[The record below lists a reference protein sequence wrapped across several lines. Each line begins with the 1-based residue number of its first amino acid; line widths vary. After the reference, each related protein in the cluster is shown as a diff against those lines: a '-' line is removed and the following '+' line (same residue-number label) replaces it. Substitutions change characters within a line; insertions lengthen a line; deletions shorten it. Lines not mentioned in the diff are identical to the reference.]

1 MAKAFHAMAARGKC
15 SELMGERALEKKQ
28 EFILT

>member
-1 MAKAFHAMAARGKC
+1 MAKAFHAMAARGQY
-15 SELMGERALEKKQ
+15 SDLLGEKALQKKQ